1 MQPRF
6 NIKRDRNDRLTCFSY
21 TDDYCFLQFHSQ
33 IEICTV
39 DEGEMEMLVDGKAKT
54 LKKGDISVVLSYTP
68 HAYKTPV
75 SSASSIIFIPTHM
88 CEEFMSLTENKRP
101 VSPFISSPEA
111 YKTVKECF
119 HLLQE
124 EKNSLKQS
132 GYVYVILG
140 TILENIVLES
150 TNKPVDSELI
160 SKILFYVNENYQDN
174 ITPSQIAEHFGY
186 SQSHISRYFKACCGV
201 NLVRYITVIRL
212 RHAIMLMCDGHN
224 ITYCI
229 LESGFASN
237 TAFYRSFKNEFG
249 CSPKE
254 YIKKIHS

>member
-1 MQPRF
+1 MQPRY
-6 NIKRDRNDRLTCFSY
+6 NIARDRNDRPACFSY
-21 TDDYCFLQFHSQ
+21 TDDYCFLQFHSN
-33 IEICTV
+33 IEIYIV
-39 DEGEMEMLVDGKAKT
+39 DDGEMEMLVDGKTKT
-54 LKKGDISVVLSYTP
+54 LKKGDIAAVLSYTP

-88 CEEFMSLTENKRP
+88 CEEFMSMTENKRQ

-111 YKTVKECF
+111 YKTVKKYF

-124 EKNSLKQS
+124 EGVNSLKQS

-140 TILENIVLES
+140 TILENTVFES

-160 SKILFYVNENYQDN
+160 SKILFYINENYQSD
-174 ITPSQIAEHFGY
+174 ITPSHIAEHFGY
-186 SQSHISRYFKACCGV
+186 SQSHISRYFKSCCGV
-201 NLVRYITVIRL
+201 NLVRYIAIMRL
-212 RHAIMLMCDGHN
+212 KHAVMLMCEGHN

-229 LESGFASN
+229 LESGFTSN

-254 YIKKIHS
+254 YIKKIQ